1 MSEIDFNLVNVPVE
15 FKKISPD
22 DFNNEFYKSTIEYI
36 NPDNE
41 TGFIYDELM
50 PILKRDLEVKNTTI
64 INAGTGQG
72 KSKCLIEI
80 VKEYTNK
87 DEYVIIFALP
97 FNSLIQQYFNQCKDI
112 IDEKGIFSLLD
123 IEENELLVDF
133 TNKSLFDI
141 NDDDLVNY
149 YKQLSY
155 KIHILTVNALLGNS
169 GEDYIFQSAKRKKY
183 FEKLYNYCNNNNKKV
198 ILIFDEIH
206 DSIKNFKEEYIFN
219 LWNFKSIIHKNYI
232 VSATFNE
239 ASKEVIKYL
248 SEFTEKTINIIESKR
263 VIIPENQGKLHL
275 IISQDKKAFLK
286 NEVLRNVIKKSID
299 ENKSIDIIVYAKN
312 QVENIEKGEYLKDII
327 NDDFNFC
334 YSLEYNSSSFKKYIE
349 GKINVGTN
357 FYTGINIEDDNHT
370 LILVLPKRQNNKNN
384 KAKGIFTN
392 GINSFLQAIA
402 RQRKKGD
409 IFIIMSE
416 PFGLKN
422 KSLPFKPET
431 NNQIVKILNDYRTF
445 NSIDYSDINL
455 QKKILDKTYNHLLK
469 SIEKASENFK
479 NSERKGM
486 NSLQYPS
493 REQFILSKGEKYLAE
508 KYFEGDIST
517 TVFYLAITN
526 QISNCKLNSIKHN
539 KSIQFTI
546 KNLDNEIS
554 KTFYDFINDEN
565 LDIKS
570 LNEFHYLD
578 KDGGFEDDIYT
589 KVSIN
594 SGYSIFNEL
603 MDFLSSRTVMLDGEK
618 IDNKTLKNIKS
629 KYLSLLLGL
638 TSEVN
643 EKELK
648 ILYFKSCLCQVSN
661 LGLSNTGTSFSNELS
676 NFFFNHYKK
685 WLVFIQIINNNIFS
699 NDKKSLL
706 DKIPNKIFIE
716 TFKSLNMFEEIKY
729 LIINDEI
736 IKQNFFPFNDSFKR
750 ISETDKAVNY
760 YYKSLIEIFFKI
772 SDTDFQSST
781 EKGKRYYLVI
791 EQFSEE
797 NLRKEFYTN
806 ILFSNTETI
815 EDYFLK

>member
-1 MSEIDFNLVNVPVE
+1 MSTIDFDLVDVPVE
-15 FKKISPD
+15 FKKITPD
-22 DFNNEFYKSTIEYI
+22 DFNNEFYKSTIEFI

-50 PILKRDLEVKNTTI
+50 PILKRDLEIKNTTV

-80 VKEYTNK
+80 VKEYINK
-87 DEYVIIFALP
+87 NEYVIVFALP
-97 FNSLIQQYFNQCKDI
+97 FKSLIQQYFNQCKDI
-112 IDEKGIFSLLD
+112 IDEKRIFSLLD
-123 IEENELLVDF
+123 IEENELIVDF
-133 TNKSLFDI
+133 TNKPLFDI
-141 NDDDLVNY
+141 NDDDIVNQ
-149 YKQLSY
+149 YKQLSH

-169 GEDYIFQSAKRKKY
+169 GEDYIFQSGKRKIY
-183 FEKLYNYCNNNNKKV
+183 FEKLYRYCSNNNKKV

-263 VIIPENQGKLHL
+263 VIIPKNQGKLHL
-275 IISQDKKAFLK
+275 IINQDKKAFLK

-299 ENKSIDIIVYAKN
+299 KNKSIDIIVYAKS
-312 QVENIEKGEYLKDII
+312 QVENIENGDYLKDII
-327 NDDFNFC
+327 NDNFNFC
-334 YSLEYNSSSFKKYIE
+334 YSVGYNSSNFKKYIE

-357 FYTGINIEDDNHT
+357 FHTGINIEDENHT
-370 LILVLPKRQNNKNN
+370 LILVLPKRQNEKNN
-384 KAKGIFTN
+384 KTKGIFSN

-409 IFIIMSE
+409 IYVIMSE

-455 QKKILDKTYNHLLK
+455 QKKILDKTYNDLLK
-469 SIEKASENFK
+469 NTEKASENFK

-493 REQFILSKGEKYLAE
+493 KEQFILSKGEKYLAE

-526 QISNCKLNSIKHN
+526 QISNCKLISINHN
-539 KSIQFTI
+539 KAIQFTT
-546 KNLDNEIS
+546 KNLDNEIFI
-554 KTFYDFINDEN
+554 TFYDFIKEEN
-565 LDIKS
+565 MPVKS
-570 LNEFHYLD
+570 LNVFYY
-578 KDGGFEDDIYT
+578 KDDDFEDDIYT
-589 KVSIN
+589 KISIN
-594 SGYSIFNEL
+594 SGYSIFKNL
-603 MDFLSSRTVMLDGEK
+603 MDFLSSRTVMLDGDK

-629 KYLSLLLGL
+629 RYLSLLLGL

-643 EKELK
+643 EKDLK
-648 ILYFKSCLCQVSN
+648 VLYFKSCVSQVSN
-661 LGLSNTGTSFSNELS
+661 LELSNTGITFSNKLS
-676 NFFFNHYKK
+676 NFYYIHYKK
-685 WLVFIQIINNNIFS
+685 WLVFIEIINNSIIING
-699 NDKKSLL
+699 KKSLL
-706 DKIPNKIFIE
+706 DKFPDKIFIE
-716 TFKSLNMFEEIKY
+716 TFKSLNMFEEINY
-729 LIINDEI
+729 LIMNDEI
-736 IKQNFFPFNDSFKR
+736 IKLNFFPYNDSFKR
-750 ISETDKAVNY
+750 ISDIVKAANY

-781 EKGKRYYLVI
+781 DKGKRYYIVQ
-791 EQFSEE
+791 EPFSEE

-806 ILFSNTETI
+806 MLFSSTEI
-815 EDYFLK
+815 VENIF